1 MIFEDILIFSRY
13 KIDDG
18 TKEVLKNNKSYGMVG
33 GYSTDAY
40 GIYDGEA
47 FIVRGMGYVNY
58 ANANIFSFSHAS
70 GDCTNAHGFRNVI
83 TRE

>member
-1 MIFEDILIFSRY
+1 
-13 KIDDG
+13 
-18 TKEVLKNNKSYGMVG
+18 MVG

-40 GIYDGEA
+40 GIYEGEA

-70 GDCTNAHGFRNVI
+70 GGCTNANGFRNVI